1 MLGILLIAELCKACS
16 YWIEVSLASPILHY
30 IILLNIHKGID
41 YNFHVAW
48 LLYFDLD
55 CWLLLPWRG
64 TQPTILQ
71 LFPRYSV
78 DIYKCTNASELISL
92 SRRVHVGCKNLWT
105 TPVVLQ
111 ARLSLPVWES
121 GPRDYT
127 SVHVHIAIA
136 TQVIQLLHSLPANC
150 RGLVGDR
157 WKCISQQ

>member
-1 MLGILLIAELCKACS
+1 MLC
-16 YWIEVSLASPILHY
+16 YV
-30 IILLNIHKGID
+30 IILNIHKGTG

-105 TPVVLQ
+105 TPVVSQ

-127 SVHVHIAIA
+127 WVHVHIAIA
-136 TQVIQLLHSLPANC
+136 TQVIQLLHSQQIVEVW
-150 RGLVGDR
+150 LVTDENALASNR
-157 WKCISQQ
+157 PHKLCMTMLMMSKW